1 MFDALAV
8 EVSYPIG
15 SRCPRRGRDSR
26 QPRNQDQATP
36 PTHVNV
42 DVNPLEMW
50 EMRKGDQ
57 VLLSMP
63 KAGVARAFL
72 MSHNVKHRGQL
83 SVFLRLCEVP
93 MPQICGPS
101 ADESDM

>member
-1 MFDALAV
+1 
-8 EVSYPIG
+8 
-15 SRCPRRGRDSR
+15 
-26 QPRNQDQATP
+26 
-36 PTHVNV
+36 
-42 DVNPLEMW
+42 
-50 EMRKGDQ
+50 MRKGDQ